1 MPQGPSYRNHDEILQ
16 GIRRRDTAAFDAL
29 FDRYADR
36 LYGFSLKLSG
46 TDKAAREI
54 LQRVFIDALPHLK
67 DARTE
72 QAVERVLL
80 REASHQI
87 QALRGGNGNDP
98 PAGEIPY
105 EELFPDK
112 AGGKG
117 GSAHDWSMDP
127 GEEARRPEEKR
138 LLREIIAGL
147 PPRYGLVLVLRDMEE
162 MTGQDVAEILNIS
175 FPSVKTR
182 LHRARL
188 LLRREL
194 TERLLEGVAPEPRES
209 S

>member
-72 QAVERVLL
+72 QAVERILL

-87 QALRGGNGNDP
+87 QTLRGGNGNDP